1 MDLDDE
7 NSQLLKQ
14 MTGYKRRRAKKQ

>member
-14 MTGYKRRRAKKQ
+14 MTGFKRRRAKKQ